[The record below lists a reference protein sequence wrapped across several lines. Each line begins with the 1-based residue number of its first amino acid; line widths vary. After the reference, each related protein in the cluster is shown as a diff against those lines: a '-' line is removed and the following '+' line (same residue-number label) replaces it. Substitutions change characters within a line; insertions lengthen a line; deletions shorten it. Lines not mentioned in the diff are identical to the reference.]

1 MYPLKSIVFL
11 LMPGT
16 DLGTWAIA
24 LNQRQVSWP
33 QSTHTNYL
41 LKLDIKANNID
52 NFLSFLFFLYWISL
66 NSVKFQLHQKVMSI
80 KINGGKED

>member
-1 MYPLKSIVFL
+1 MYSLKSTVFL

-24 LNQRQVSWP
+24 LNQRQDSWP

-41 LKLDIKANNID
+41 LKLDIKANNLD

-66 NSVKFQLHQKVMSI
+66 NSVQFQLHQKVMSI